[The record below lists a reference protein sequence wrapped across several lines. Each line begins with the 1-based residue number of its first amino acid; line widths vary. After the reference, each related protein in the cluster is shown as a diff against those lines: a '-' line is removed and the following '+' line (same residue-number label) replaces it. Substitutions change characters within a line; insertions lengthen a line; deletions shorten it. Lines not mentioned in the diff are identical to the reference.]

1 MIIADTSAIVATID
15 ADAAEHAACVDVLGL
30 IQRPMCVSH
39 MVVAETDYLL
49 TTRFG
54 IPTANRFLADVAR
67 GAWELV
73 VSNADDINDVITV
86 NTRYEAL
93 KLGATDCLN
102 IVLAARHATEVLFT
116 LDHRHYRAT
125 TPLDGSAAF
134 SLLPADRDEWLTRAD
149 HISAG
154 R

>member
-1 MIIADTSAIVATID
+1 MIVADTSGILATID
-15 ADAAEHAACVDVLGL
+15 PDASEHAACVEILDRL
-30 IQRPMCVSH
+30 QRPMLVSP

-54 IPTANRFLADVAR
+54 VSTANRFLTDVAR

-73 VSNADDINDVITV
+73 EVTAEDINEVVTV
-86 NTRYEAL
+86 NTRYQAL
-93 KLGATDCLN
+93 KLGATDSLN
-102 IVLAARHATEVLFT
+102 VVLAARYGTATLFT

-125 TPLDGSAAF
+125 APLNDQGAF
-134 SLLPADRDEWLTRAD
+134 ILLPADRDEGPVRAD
-149 HISAG
+149 L

>member
-1 MIIADTSAIVATID
+1 VIIADTSAVLATID
-15 ADAAEHAACVDVLGL
+15 PDAAEHNACVEILAHL
-30 IQRPMCVSH
+30 RRPMLLSH

-54 IPTANRFLADVAR
+54 ISTANRFLADVAR
-67 GAWELV
+67 GAWELAE
-73 VSNADDINDVITV
+73 SNADDINDVVTV
-86 NTRYEAL
+86 NTRYQAL

-102 IVLAARHATEVLFT
+102 MVLAARYGTTVLFT

-125 TPLDGSAAF
+125 APLRDAASF
-134 SLLPADRDEWLTRAD
+134 LLLPADRDQWLA
-149 HISAG
+149 SG

>member
-1 MIIADTSAIVATID
+1 VIVADTSAILATID
-15 ADAAEHAACVDVLGL
+15 PDAAEHAACVEILAH
-30 IQRPMCVSH
+30 IHRPMLLSH

-67 GAWELV
+67 GAWELAD
-73 VSNADDINDVITV
+73 SGADDINDVITV

-93 KLGATDCLN
+93 RLGATDCLT
-102 IVLAARHATEVLFT
+102 IVLAARYGTPVLFT

-125 TPLDGSAAF
+125 APLRDAAAF
-134 SLLPADRDEWLTRAD
+134 TLLPADRDRWLTST
-149 HISAG
+149 H
-154 R
+154 

>member
-1 MIIADTSAIVATID
+1 MIIADTSAILATID
-15 ADAAEHAACVDVLGL
+15 VASAKHVECIEVIRHAP
-30 IQRPMCVSH
+30 RPMFVSH

-67 GAWELV
+67 GAWEL
-73 VSNADDINDVITV
+73 ADSDAEDINDVVTV
-86 NTRYEAL
+86 NTRYQAL
-93 KLGATDCLN
+93 QLGATDCLN
-102 IVLAARHATEVLFT
+102 IVLAARYGTATLFT

-125 TPLDGSAAF
+125 TPVKGPDAF
-134 SLLPADRDEWLTRAD
+134 VLLPADRTHWRA
-149 HISAG
+149 APQV